1 MSTNRRTFLKAS
13 AVAAGALGLDAL
25 PKSVR
30 AESAPESGGAAA
42 RSIERA
48 AKPLDILILGGTG
61 FTGPEQ
67 VNYALE
73 RGHKVTL
80 LNRNKTRP
88 DFFKGKVEQLIGDL
102 NDDVSTLKGR
112 KFDVVIDNPTTAP
125 RWVRN
130 VGQYMKGNTNHY
142 IFISTISAY
151 ASDKN
156 AWADESDPTHEL
168 PAGLDPYVDANTL
181 DPAKRGQYYGP
192 LKAYAEK
199 EVMKTYPNAYT
210 IIRPGLI
217 VGPLD
222 RTDRFTYWP
231 YRIDKGGEV
240 LAPGNGNDPVQ
251 IIDVR
256 DLAEWMIRVAENRTL
271 GIFNA
276 TGPAKPM
283 TMAEMLYGIRG
294 VTTAGAQFTWAP
306 WSFLSEQRVR
316 GWSNMPVVVAET
328 PNNAGF
334 SRRDV
339 RKAVAAGLTFRPL
352 AVTAKDTIDWNKTRP
367 AAELEALAAGKTSGL
382 TASREA
388 ELLKLWKE
396 RRAVA
401 GNGEAEKP

>member
-1 MSTNRRTFLKAS
+1 MSTNRRAFLKAS
-13 AVAAGALGLDAL
+13 AVAAGAIGLDAIPSL
-25 PKSVR
+25 AFGETPGPLDASR
-30 AESAPESGGAAA
+30 P
-42 RSIERA
+42 IERA
-48 AKPLDILILGGTG
+48 AKSLNILILGGTG

-67 VNYALE
+67 VNYALA
-73 RGHKVTL
+73 RGHKITL

-88 DFFKGKVEQLIGDL
+88 DFFKGKVDHLIGDL
-102 NDDVSTLKGR
+102 NDDVSALKGK
-112 KFDVVIDNPTTAP
+112 KFDVVIDNPTTSP

-156 AWADESDPTHEL
+156 AWADESDPTAEL
-168 PAGLDPYVDANTL
+168 PPGIDPYASATVGAGGRVS
-181 DPAKRGQYYGP
+181 PYGP
-192 LKAYAEK
+192 LKAYSEK

-240 LAPGNGNDPVQ
+240 LAPGDGSDAVQ

-271 GIFNA
+271 GVYNA
-276 TGPAKPM
+276 TGPAKPL
-283 TMAEMLYGIRG
+283 TMAEMLYGIKA
-294 VTTAGAQFTWAP
+294 VTTAGAQFTWVP
-306 WSFLSEQRVR
+306 WSFLTEHKIR
-316 GWSNMPVVVAET
+316 GWSNMPVVVRET
-328 PNNAGF
+328 PNNAAF

-339 RKAVAAGLTFRPL
+339 RKAIAAGLTFRPL
-352 AVTAKDTIDWNKTRP
+352 AVTAKDTIDWNKTRSKE
-367 AAELEALAAGKTSGL
+367 ELDALAQGKTSGIS
-382 TASREA
+382 AEREA
-388 ELLKLWKE
+388 EVLKLWKE
-396 RRAVA
+396 HQAA
-401 GNGEAEKP
+401 ASGSAEKR

>member
-1 MSTNRRTFLKAS
+1 MTTNRRTFLKTS

-25 PKSVR
+25 PNVAFAADEPASR
-30 AESAPESGGAAA
+30 AGRP
-42 RSIERA
+42 IERA

-67 VNYALE
+67 VNYALA

-80 LNRNKTRP
+80 LNRNQTRP
-88 DFFKGKVEQLIGDL
+88 DYFKGKVEQLIGDL
-102 NDDVSTLKGR
+102 GGDVSALKGK

-125 RWVRN
+125 AWVRN

-156 AWADESDPTHEL
+156 AWADESDPTAEL
-168 PAGLDPYVDANTL
+168 PPGIDPYGPGSPGAGGRIM
-181 DPAKRGQYYGP
+181 PYGP
-192 LKAYAEK
+192 LKAYSEK
-199 EVMKTYPNAYT
+199 EVMKTYPGAYT

-231 YRIDKGGEV
+231 YRIDKGGDV
-240 LAPGNGNDPVQ
+240 LAPGDGSDAVQ

-271 GIFNA
+271 GIYNA
-276 TGPAKPM
+276 TGPAQPM
-283 TMAEMLYGIRG
+283 TMAEMLYGIKG
-294 VTTAGAQFTWAP
+294 VTTAGAQFTWVP
-306 WSFLSEQRVR
+306 WSFLTEHKVR
-316 GWSNMPVVVAET
+316 GWSNMPVVVPET
-328 PNNAGF
+328 PNNVAF

-339 RKAVAAGLTFRPL
+339 RKAIAAGLTFRPL
-352 AVTAKDTIDWNKTRP
+352 AMTAKDTIDWNKTRP
-367 AAELEALAAGKTSGL
+367 KAELDALAQGKTSGIS
-382 TASREA
+382 AEREA

-396 RRAVA
+396 HQSAT
-401 GNGEAEKP
+401 NGATQKP